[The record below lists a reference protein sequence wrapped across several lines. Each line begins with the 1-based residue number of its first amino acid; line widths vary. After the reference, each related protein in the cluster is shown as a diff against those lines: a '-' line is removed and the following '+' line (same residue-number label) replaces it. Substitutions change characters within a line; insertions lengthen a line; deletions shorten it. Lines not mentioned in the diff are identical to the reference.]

1 MMYMQRVFEERE
13 GVKLFKD
20 ATKNSEHKKKV
31 RRNKEKAVKRAIM
44 NL

>member
-1 MMYMQRVFEERE
+1 MQRVLEEQE

-20 ATKNSEHKKKV
+20 ATKNINQRKKI

-44 NL
+44 QL